1 MKIIHINDIASV
13 GSSLMSIQNMN
24 GHESALF
31 SVMPKGIGNNLMK
44 RLKTLGQRLKLVYRA
59 RLEIKKTKPDWVHV
73 HYTTSAIWFLDI
85 RCKLAVHAHGS
96 DVRGSYSRF
105 VYKTINQFVFKRAD
119 LILFSTPD
127 LEKEMEPYQVSA
139 HYLPNPI
146 DVEYYSP
153 FVDSVKNRTEPL
165 RILWLAMPSKIKG
178 VDVVIPAL
186 KFFSEAKNLRF
197 TLLDNICLYESLN
210 EFGVEQSNLKVIQ
223 PVDQSQVKQLI
234 LEHDIV
240 IGQTVLGALGMSEL
254 QAMSCSKVVICFNR
268 FPNGF
273 KHADLLFGCNNIRN
287 LVETISVITSM
298 DTERLEEIGQSCR
311 FWVESTHSIN
321 TINHRLNS
329 LYQ

>member
-13 GSSLMSIQNMN
+13 GSSLVSIQNVN
-24 GHESALF
+24 GDQSTLV
-31 SVMPKGIGNNLMK
+31 SVMPKGIGNSVIK

-73 HYTTSAIWFLDI
+73 HYTTSAIWFLDL

-96 DVRGSYSRF
+96 DIRNSYSRF
-105 VYKTINQFVFKRAD
+105 VYRVINQLIFKRAD

-127 LEKEMEPYQVSA
+127 LEKEIEPYQVRA

-146 DVEYYSP
+146 DVRYYSSL
-153 FVDSVKNRTEPL
+153 VDSTKNRTEPL

-178 VDVVIPAL
+178 VDIVIPAL

-197 TLLDNICLYESLN
+197 TLLDNVCLRASLI
-210 EFGVEQSNLKVIQ
+210 EFGVEQNNLKIVQ
-223 PVDQSQVKQLI
+223 PVEQSQVKELI
-234 LEHDIV
+234 LDHDIV

-254 QAMSCSKVVICFNR
+254 QAMACSKVVIGFNQ
-268 FPNGF
+268 FPQGF
-273 KHADLLFGCNNIRN
+273 TYADLLFQCDSISH
-287 LVETISVITSM
+287 LVETINDVTSM
-298 DTERLEEIGQSCR
+298 DAERREEIGLRSR
-311 FWVESTHSIN
+311 SWVESVHSIN
-321 TINHRLNS
+321 AVNDKLNS